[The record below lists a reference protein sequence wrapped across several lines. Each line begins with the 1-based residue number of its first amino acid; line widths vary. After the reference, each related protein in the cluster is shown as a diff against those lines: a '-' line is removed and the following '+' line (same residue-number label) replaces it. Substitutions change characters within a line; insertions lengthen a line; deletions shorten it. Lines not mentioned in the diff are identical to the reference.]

1 MNAKVLVNGTVATM
15 EMSGRFDFSAHR
27 EFKDAYM
34 ALMQNHSVLVIDV
47 NLAAVDY
54 MDSSALGMLLMLRDR
69 AQAANKE
76 VTISKPSK
84 VVEQILKVAN
94 FSKLFTIS
102 QAG

>member
-1 MNAKVLVNGTVATM
+1 MNAKVLVDGTVATM

-27 EFKDAYM
+27 DFKDAYM
-34 ALMQNHSVLVIDV
+34 ALMQNHLVLVIDV

-76 VTISKPSK
+76 VTLSKPSK
-84 VVEQILKVAN
+84 VVAQILNVAN
-94 FSKLFTIS
+94 FSKLFTIN
-102 QAG
+102 